1 MKDKQLQATR
11 DQIVLAVK
19 LSGEKFL
26 AQKKAANETIIISQN
41 GIIKEV
47 NARDIKP

>member
-1 MKDKQLQATR
+1 MTEIEIKALGEK
-11 DQIVLAVK
+11 VKEAVK

-41 GIIKEV
+41 GVIKEV
-47 NARDIKP
+47 NARDIKS